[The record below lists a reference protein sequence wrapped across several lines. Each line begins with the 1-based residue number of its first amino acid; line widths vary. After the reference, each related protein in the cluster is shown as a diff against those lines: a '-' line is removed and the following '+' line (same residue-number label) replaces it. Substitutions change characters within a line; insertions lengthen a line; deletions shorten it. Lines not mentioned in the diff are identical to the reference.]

1 MWSKIFI
8 RATITNIAGAYEAK
22 IFYSYYY
29 LYEYSTSCV
38 FETKEQAQTYI
49 LKERCHQLI
58 YEYWKFIFF
67 FTLYMDNYQFNLIIS
82 CCCRT
87 SPLSMCVIYNS
98 NNRYKI
104 VNAFERRIYHNTND
118 GKYYQVYISY
128 CTRCVIPIEFI
139 NGETSQDFNNFDCMI
154 EIYQP

>member
-1 MWSKIFI
+1 MCIRNERASANLHIERAMSSAHLRVLKI
-8 RATITNIAGAYEAK
+8 
-22 IFYSYYY
+22 
-29 LYEYSTSCV
+29 
-38 FETKEQAQTYI
+38 YI
-49 LKERCHQLI
+49 
-58 YEYWKFIFF
+58 F
-67 FTLYMDNYQFNLIIS
+67 FTLYIDNYQFSLLIG
-82 CCCRT
+82 CCWRT